1 MIGSIYSLRWEDRE
15 IRDKAQNLISASTPH
30 CVYCIQIE
38 YKYPSLQSLE
48 REANVLFDEIPHWLR
63 TAWDTEIAL
72 YVGYSSNFPDRVVA
86 HSVGKLSILTHL
98 QWSRLWQISL
108 APVLWKRHL
117 IRIMQ

>member
-1 MIGSIYSLRWEDRE
+1 MGRE

-86 HSVGKLSILTHL
+86 HSVGKLSDTKLTCNGHGSGRYR
-98 QWSRLWQISL
+98 WRRYCGKDI
-108 APVLWKRHL
+108 
-117 IRIMQ
+117 